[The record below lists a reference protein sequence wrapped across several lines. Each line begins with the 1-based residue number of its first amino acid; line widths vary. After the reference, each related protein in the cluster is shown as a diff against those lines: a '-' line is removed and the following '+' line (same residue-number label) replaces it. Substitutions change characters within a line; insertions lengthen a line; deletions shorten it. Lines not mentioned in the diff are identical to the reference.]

1 MAFSENTAQK
11 ILTSAYEL
19 LSTKGLAQV
28 SMRDIAKRAG
38 VALSQITY
46 YFKTKENL
54 IASVVANQFHRLMD
68 KVAPLLEGCHSQ
80 EEAEQVAA
88 EYFYQDQNMLRLL
101 IDFTAQALWVPAFRE
116 QVEKWQQKATE
127 ILTRIPRFSEKAEQ
141 TARKVLAGFFGNAVL
156 AVFPPESTPG

>member
-1 MAFSENTAQK
+1 M
-11 ILTSAYEL
+11 
-19 LSTKGLAQV
+19 
-28 SMRDIAKRAG
+28 
-38 VALSQITY
+38 
-46 YFKTKENL
+46 
-54 IASVVANQFHRLMD
+54 
-68 KVAPLLEGCHSQ
+68 
-80 EEAEQVAA
+80 AA